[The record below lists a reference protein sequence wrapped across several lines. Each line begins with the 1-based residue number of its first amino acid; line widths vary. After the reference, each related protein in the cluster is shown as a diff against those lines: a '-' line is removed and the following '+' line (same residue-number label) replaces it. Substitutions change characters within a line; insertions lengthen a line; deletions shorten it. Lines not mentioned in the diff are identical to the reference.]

1 MNEPLTIDDIVD
13 QRAYERERK
22 DFRDHVIAL
31 KRRRRVGVGPFVTL
45 VFENRDTVRFQI
57 QEMARVE
64 KIITDDGIQMELDVY
79 NPLIPGPGQISATLF
94 VELVDKDQLVDWL
107 PKLVGIETEV
117 ELRLGPSGG
126 RRVRCRVDEAH
137 LRQLTRDEIT
147 ASVHYVHFDLDDDEV
162 EAFAEGPVTLALTH
176 PNYAHDLELSED
188 TRSEL
193 LADLRGGT

>member
-22 DFRDHVIAL
+22 DFRNHVIAL

-64 KIITDDGIQMELDVY
+64 KIITDEGIQMELDVY

-94 VELVDKDQLVDWL
+94 VELVDKDQLVEWL

-137 LRQLTRDEIT
+137 LRQLTREEIT

-162 EAFAEGPVTLALTH
+162 EAFAKGPVTLAVTH
-176 PNYAHDLELSED
+176 PNYAHDLELNED

>member
-1 MNEPLTIDDIVD
+1 MNEPLTIEDIVD
-13 QRAYERERK
+13 QRAYERERET
-22 DFRDHVIAL
+22 FRGHVIAL

-64 KIITDDGIQMELDVY
+64 KIITDEGIQSELDVY

-94 VELVDKDQLVDWL
+94 VELVDKDQLVTWL

-117 ELRLGPSGG
+117 ELRFGPSAS

-137 LRQLTRDEIT
+137 LRQLTREEIT

-162 EAFAEGPVTLALTH
+162 AAFAEGPVTLALTH
-176 PNYAHDLELSED
+176 PNYEHEVELGED

>member
-1 MNEPLTIDDIVD
+1 MNEPLTIEDIVD
-13 QRAYERERK
+13 QRAYERERQE
-22 DFRDHVIAL
+22 FRSHVIAL

-64 KIITDDGIQMELDVY
+64 KIITDEGIQSELDVY

-94 VELVDKDQLVDWL
+94 VELVDKDQLVEWL

-117 ELRLGPSGG
+117 ELRFGPSGG
-126 RRVRCRVDEAH
+126 GRVRCRVDEAH
-137 LRQLTRDEIT
+137 LRQLTREEIT
-147 ASVHYVHFDLDDDEV
+147 ASVHYVHFELDDDEV
-162 EAFAEGPVTLALTH
+162 AAFADGPVTLALTH
-176 PNYAHDLELSED
+176 PNYAHEVVLTED
-188 TRSEL
+188 TRVEL